1 MAPRG
6 DGSADSDGV
15 TGVHEMNLVNN
26 GPDSGAPVA
35 STAEGDVNRSALRSA
50 WAAEHIGPVTRNLL
64 HADARHFLHQ
74 SLSTPCLDVLAEAD
88 GIYLTDVEGRRFI
101 DFHGN
106 NVHQVGYRNPR
117 VVAAVR
123 SALDTL
129 PFSPRRFTNRYAID
143 LAARLTALAPGTL
156 NKVLFAPGGAEAIGM
171 ALKLARAVTGR
182 HKTVSMWDS
191 FHGASLDA
199 VSIGGEALFRKN
211 AGPLLPGTEHA
222 PPCDPRACL
231 YGCAGTCNARCA
243 DYVEYILAKEEDVGA
258 VIVETV
264 RCTDVQIP
272 PVEYYRRLRASCDRH
287 GALLILDEIP
297 IGLGRTGRIFAFEHY
312 GIVPDMVVLGKGL
325 GGGVWP
331 MAALIAQE
339 HLDVAGAVALG
350 HYTHEK
356 SSVGCAAA
364 LATLDCLELD
374 GLLGRAAAIG
384 ERIRDRLERLR
395 PRVPLVCDVRC
406 IGALVGVELTRR
418 SGEPACDEAER
429 VMYECLAR
437 GLSFKVGQGNVLNLS
452 PPLVIGDTELDTA
465 LGILEQALVAVAGD

>member
-1 MAPRG
+1 MNSAN
-6 DGSADSDGV
+6 DGR
-15 TGVHEMNLVNN
+15 
-26 GPDSGAPVA
+26 GAPA
-35 STAEGDVNRSALRSA
+35 AAMEGDVNRSRHRTA
-50 WAAEHIGPVTRNLL
+50 WQASRIGPATAELL
-64 HADARHFLHQ
+64 GADACHFLHQ

-88 GIYLTDVEGRRFI
+88 GIYLTDLEGRRFI

-106 NVHQVGYRNPR
+106 NVHQVGYRNAR
-117 VVAAVR
+117 VLAAVR

-129 PFSPRRFTNRYAID
+129 PFSPRRFTNRYAVD
-143 LAARLTALAPGTL
+143 LAARLAALAPGNL

-171 ALKLARAVTGR
+171 ALKLARTVTGR

-199 VSIGGEALFRKN
+199 ISIGGEALFRRN

-231 YGCAGTCNARCA
+231 YGCAGTCTARCA

-264 RCTDVQIP
+264 RCTDVQVP
-272 PVEYYRRLRASCDRH
+272 PPEYYRRLRASCDRH

-297 IGLGRTGRIFAFEHY
+297 IGLGRTGRVFAFEHY
-312 GIVPDMVVLGKGL
+312 GVVPDMVVLGKGL

-331 MAALIAQE
+331 MAALIAAE

-356 SSVGCAAA
+356 SPVGCAAA

-374 GLLGRAAAIG
+374 GLLGRAGAIG
-384 ERIRDRLERLR
+384 ERIRTRLESLR
-395 PRVPLVCDVRC
+395 PRVPLVAEVRS
-406 IGALVGVELTRR
+406 IGALVGVELALPD
-418 SGEPACDEAER
+418 GAPAHDAAER
-429 VMYECLAR
+429 VMYECLAN

-452 PPLVIGDTELDTA
+452 PPLVISDAELDAA
-465 LGILEQALVAVAGD
+465 LGILERALIAVAMG

>member
-1 MAPRG
+1 MASSKDESGNRG
-6 DGSADSDGV
+6 LDDS
-15 TGVHEMNLVNN
+15 L
-26 GPDSGAPVA
+26 
-35 STAEGDVNRSALRSA
+35 AEGDINLSPRRREWQAG
-50 WAAEHIGPVTRNLL
+50 HIGPSTQRLL
-64 HADARHFLHQ
+64 EADATHFLHQ
-74 SLSTPCLDVLAEAD
+74 SLSTPCLDVLTEAE
-88 GIYLTDVEGRRFI
+88 GIYLTDLEGRRFI

-117 VVAAVR
+117 VIAAVR

-129 PFSPRRFTNRYAID
+129 PFSPRRFTNRYAVD
-143 LAARLTALAPGTL
+143 LAARLTALAPGNL

-171 ALKLARAVTGR
+171 ALKLTRVVTGR

-199 VSIGGEALFRKN
+199 ISIGGEALFRKN

-231 YGCAGTCNARCA
+231 YGCGGACNARCA
-243 DYVEYILAKEEDVGA
+243 DYVDYILSKEEDVGA

-272 PVEYYRRLRASCDRH
+272 PVDYYRRLRASCDRH

-297 IGLGRTGRIFAFEHY
+297 IGLGRTGRMFAFEHY
-312 GIVPDMVVLGKGL
+312 DIVPDMVVLGKGL

-331 MAALIAQE
+331 MAALIVDE
-339 HLDVAGAVALG
+339 KLDVAGQQALG

-356 SSVGCAAA
+356 SPVGCAAA

-374 GLLGRAAAIG
+374 GLLDRASSIG
-384 ERIRDRLERLR
+384 SRIRTRLEDLR
-395 PRVPLVCDVRC
+395 RRVPLISEVRC
-406 IGALVGVELTRR
+406 IGALVGVELTV
-418 SGEPACDEAER
+418 SGGEPARQQAER
-429 VMYECLAR
+429 VMYECLSG
-437 GLSFKVGQGNVLNLS
+437 GLSFKIGQGNVLNLS
-452 PPLVIGDTELDTA
+452 PPLVISDVELDAA
-465 LGILEQALVAVAGD
+465 LGILGQALLSVAAE

>member
-1 MAPRG
+1 MDATDKSPRN
-6 DGSADSDGV
+6 DG
-15 TGVHEMNLVNN
+15 
-26 GPDSGAPVA
+26 PVDA
-35 STAEGDVNRSALRSA
+35 QMEGDVNLSPRR
-50 WAAEHIGPVTRNLL
+50 AEWQARHIGAATRQLL
-64 HADARHFLHQ
+64 EADARHFLHQ
-74 SLSTPCLDVLAEAD
+74 SLSTPCLDALAEAD

-117 VVAAVR
+117 VMAAVR

-129 PFSPRRFTNRYAID
+129 PFSPRRFTNRYAVD
-143 LAARLTALAPGTL
+143 LAARLATLAPGNL
-156 NKVLFAPGGAEAIGM
+156 SKVLLAPGGSEAIGM

-199 VSIGGEALFRKN
+199 ISIGGEAMFRKN
-211 AGPLLPGTEHA
+211 AGPLLPGTEHV

-231 YGCAGTCNARCA
+231 YGCGGTCNARCA
-243 DYVEYILAKEEDVGA
+243 DYVDYILAKEEDVGA

-272 PVEYYRRLRASCDRH
+272 PADYYRRLRASCDRH

-297 IGLGRTGRIFAFEHY
+297 IGLGRTGRMFAFEHY

-331 MAALIAQE
+331 MAALIARE
-339 HLDVAGAVALG
+339 DLDLAGRQALG

-374 GLLGRAAAIG
+374 GLLGRATAIG
-384 ERIRDRLERLR
+384 ARIRSRLEGLR
-395 PRVPLVCDVRC
+395 GRVPLIAEVRC
-406 IGALVGVELTRR
+406 IGALVGVELTLPDGAAARD
-418 SGEPACDEAER
+418 AAER
-429 VMYECLAR
+429 VMYACLAG

-452 PPLVIGDTELDTA
+452 PPLIISDAQLDTA
-465 LGILEQALVAVAGD
+465 LTILEQALLAVAAG

>member
-1 MAPRG
+1 MNTA
-6 DGSADSDGV
+6 SDGR
-15 TGVHEMNLVNN
+15 
-26 GPDSGAPVA
+26 GAPVA
-35 STAEGDVNRSALRSA
+35 ASMEGDVNQSRHRAA
-50 WAAEHIGPVTRNLL
+50 WQASRIGPATAVILG
-64 HADARHFLHQ
+64 ADARHFLHQ
-74 SLSTPCLDVLAEAD
+74 SLSTPCLDVLEAAD
-88 GIYLTDVEGRRFI
+88 GIYLTDIEGRRFI

-117 VVAAVR
+117 VLAAVR

-129 PFSPRRFTNRYAID
+129 PFSPRRFTNRYAVD
-143 LAARLTALAPGTL
+143 LAARLAALAPGNL

-171 ALKLARAVTGR
+171 ALKLVRAVTGR

-199 VSIGGEALFRKN
+199 ISIGGEALFRRN

-222 PPCDPRACL
+222 PPCDPRACV
-231 YGCAGTCNARCA
+231 YGCAGTCTARCA

-264 RCTDVQIP
+264 RCTDVQVP
-272 PVEYYRRLRASCDRH
+272 PPEYYRRLRASCDRH

-297 IGLGRTGRIFAFEHY
+297 IGLGRTGRMFAFEHY

-331 MAALIAQE
+331 MAALIAAE
-339 HLDVAGAVALG
+339 HLEVAGAVALG

-356 SSVGCAAA
+356 SPVGCAAA

-374 GLLGRAAAIG
+374 DLLARAGAIG
-384 ERIRDRLERLR
+384 ERIRSRLESLR
-395 PRVPLVCDVRC
+395 PRAPLVAEVRA
-406 IGALVGVELTRR
+406 IGALVGVELALP
-418 SGEPACDEAER
+418 GGAPAHDAAER
-429 VMYECLAR
+429 VMYECLAN
-437 GLSFKVGQGNVLNLS
+437 GLSFKVGQGNVINLS
-452 PPLVIGDTELDTA
+452 PPLVISDAELDA
-465 LGILEQALVAVAGD
+465 AIGILERALIAVATG

>member
-1 MAPRG
+1 MHSTG
-6 DGSADSDGV
+6 DGMNSASDGR
-15 TGVHEMNLVNN
+15 ER
-26 GPDSGAPVA
+26 GPPMAA
-35 STAEGDVNRSALRSA
+35 SMEGDVNESPHRVA
-50 WAAEHIGPVTRNLL
+50 WQASYLGPTTHNLL
-64 HADARHFLHQ
+64 AADARHFLHQ

-88 GIYLTDVEGRRFI
+88 GIYLVDVEGRRFI

-117 VVAAVR
+117 VLAAIR
-123 SALDTL
+123 SALETL

-143 LAARLTALAPGTL
+143 LASRLAALAPGDL
-156 NKVLFAPGGAEAIGM
+156 SKVLFAPGGAEAIGM

-191 FHGASLDA
+191 FHGASLEA
-199 VSIGGEALFRKN
+199 ISIGGEALFRRN

-243 DYVEYILAKEEDVGA
+243 DYVDYILAKEEDVGA
-258 VIVETV
+258 VIVETI
-264 RCTDVQIP
+264 RCTDVQVP
-272 PVEYYRRLRASCDRH
+272 PPDYYRRLRASCDRH

-297 IGLGRTGRIFAFEHY
+297 IGLGRTGRMFAFEHY

-331 MAALIAQE
+331 MAALIAAA

-374 GLLGRAAAIG
+374 GLLDRAG
-384 ERIRDRLERLR
+384 VVGQRIRDRFERLR
-395 PRVPLVCDVRC
+395 PHVPLVADVRS

-418 SGEPACDEAER
+418 DGTPACDEAER
-429 VMYECLAR
+429 VMYECLAN

-452 PPLVIGDTELDTA
+452 PPLTISDAELDTA
-465 LGILEQALVAVAGD
+465 LGTIERGLRAVAAT